1 MTGLLAARW
10 FDDEMSEEVT
20 AALLLGVL
28 APDVI
33 DKPLGARGV
42 LPAYHTVGHSLLT
55 AAGLAALART
65 AGRSDGLLR
74 PFVAGYLVHIAG
86 DLPLTLD
93 RWDEPEFFL
102 WPLLRPR
109 NDVERPLE
117 EYVTDYATSPWFAF
131 ELLLVALVVVTHER
145 WSSRGQND

>member
-10 FDDEMSEEVT
+10 FDGELDEAGT
-20 AALLLGVL
+20 LALLLGVL

-33 DKPLGARGV
+33 DKPLGDREV

-55 AAGLAALART
+55 ATGLVALART
-65 AGRSDGLLR
+65 VGRRDGLLR

-109 NDVERPLE
+109 NDVERPLA
-117 EYVTDYATSPWFAF
+117 EYVADYATSPWFAF
-131 ELLLVALVVVTHER
+131 ELLLLAVVVLTRGRE
-145 WSSRGQND
+145 SGSGQND